1 MNRVHGQQQAEHFGS
16 AMSKPT
22 QAALNRAGERARLGT
37 GNLFS
42 PVRLDTPLM
51 RIHSCGLEYH
61 FDPMPPKGTS
71 GLDPAPNPPS
81 PDADGAFVEPT
92 CRSPTRASPGIW
104 PWCNRHN
111 PPSGQKPE
119 RVVRVRRPH

>member
-51 RIHSCGLEYH
+51 RIQSGM
-61 FDPMPPKGTS
+61 PMRQGYTTNTARYYTI
-71 GLDPAPNPPS
+71 L
-81 PDADGAFVEPT
+81 
-92 CRSPTRASPGIW
+92 RSRDREARDMI
-104 PWCNRHN
+104 
-111 PPSGQKPE
+111 
-119 RVVRVRRPH
+119 